1 MKRISV
7 CLLALAFAAGATAV
21 TSGCA
26 VALLG
31 VGAGAATAAYVTGE
45 LTEIYESGFAAA
57 VQASTDALGALKM
70 AEVERDG
77 DDRQTLLK
85 ARHSDGSPVEIN
97 IERIDAKRT
106 RIGVRTGHVGVWD
119 RQASRGIHDMIGER
133 LALKASR
140 EIAPAPIDPPP
151 AKRQPE
157 YPAPV
162 PEPGPSKRKA
172 VAGNAAPAPS
182 PANRPTAR
190 FNPKL
195 TVFFASGTDE
205 VAPGEAPKLD
215 RIAAML
221 GEQPERVVSLHGY
234 SDSGGSAS
242 QNFILSV
249 KRAEAVKRYLAGKG
263 CPVDQVLVIGYGSAK
278 FLGSNDTAAG
288 RRLNRR
294 VEIEIHNAP

>member
-1 MKRISV
+1 MKRLPV
-7 CLLALAFAAGATAV
+7 CLLAVALAAGASAV

-31 VGAGAATAAYVTGE
+31 VGAGAATAAYVMGD
-45 LTEIYESGFAAA
+45 LTEIYESGYAAA
-57 VQASTDALGALKM
+57 VQASTDTLNALKM
-70 AEVERDG
+70 TVVERGEDE
-77 DDRQTLLK
+77 RQTALK
-85 ARHSDGSPVEIN
+85 ARPPDGSPVEIN

-106 RIGVRTGHVGVWD
+106 QIGVRTGHVGVWD
-119 RQASRGIHDMIGER
+119 RQASRKIHDMIGER

-140 EIAPAPIDPPP
+140 EIAPAPTDPPP
-151 AKRQPE
+151 AKLQPE
-157 YPAPV
+157 KPAPV
-162 PEPGPSKRKA
+162 AEPEPSKRRA
-172 VAGNAAPAPS
+172 AAGASAPS
-182 PANRPTAR
+182 PAKRETAV
-190 FNPKL
+190 FNPKF
-195 TVFFASGTDE
+195 TVFFASGEVE

-221 GEQPERVVSLHGY
+221 REQPERVVSLHGY

-249 KRAEAVKRYLAGKG
+249 KRADAVKRYLAGKG

-278 FLGSNDTAAG
+278 FLGTNDTATG

>member
-1 MKRISV
+1 MKRLPV
-7 CLLALAFAAGATAV
+7 CLLAVALVAGASAV

-31 VGAGAATAAYVTGE
+31 VGAGAATTAYVMGE
-45 LTEIYESGFAAA
+45 LTEIYDTGYAAA
-57 VQASTDALGALKM
+57 VQASTDTLGALKM
-70 AEVERDG
+70 AVVERGG
-77 DDRQTLLK
+77 DERQTALK
-85 ARHSDGSPVEIN
+85 ARQSDGSPVQIN
-97 IERIDAKRT
+97 IERIDARRT
-106 RIGVRTGHVGVWD
+106 QVGVRTGHVGVWD
-119 RQASRGIHDMIGER
+119 RQASRKIHDMIGER

-140 EIAPAPIDPPP
+140 EIAPAPIDPPS
-151 AKRQPE
+151 AKPQPE
-157 YPAPV
+157 NPMPAA
-162 PEPGPSKRKA
+162 EPGPSKRKA
-172 VAGNAAPAPS
+172 VAGTAAPASS
-182 PANRPTAR
+182 PAKRETAV

-195 TVFFASGTDE
+195 TVFFASGEIE

-221 GEQPERVVSLHGY
+221 REQPERVVSLHGY
-234 SDSGGSAS
+234 SDSGGSAR

-249 KRAEAVKRYLAGKG
+249 KRADAVKRYLAGKG

-278 FLGSNDTAAG
+278 FLGTNDTATG